1 MARLTGKVAL
11 VTGAGSGIGRA
22 CALRFADE
30 GATVVCADLN
40 EAPAADTAAAAGNGA
55 FALSLDVASQ
65 ESVDACVAAAA
76 DRAGGIA
83 IVLNAAGIFEQ
94 DGSAADVWARTLAI
108 NLTGTNAVTLAAW
121 PHLEARGGGSVVN
134 LASTA
139 ALTGSKEFSAYCT
152 SKAAVHMLTRCNAL
166 RGAGVGIR
174 VNCICPG
181 IVDTPMIH
189 RWFDSTS
196 DPLATQRSWEKGI
209 PIGRLATADDVAAAA
224 LFLASDES
232 SYITGTATVVDG
244 GLLSG
249 MW

>member
-1 MARLTGKVAL
+1 MARLARKVAL

-22 CALRFADE
+22 CALRFAEE

-40 EAPAADTAAAAGNGA
+40 EAAAAAAAAAAGDGA
-55 FALSLDVASQ
+55 FALALDVASQ
-65 ESVDACVAAAA
+65 ESVDACVAEAV
-76 DRAGGIA
+76 DRAGSID
-83 IVLNAAGIFEQ
+83 IVLNAAGIFEK
-94 DGSAADVWARTLAI
+94 DGTSADVWERTLAI

-121 PHLEARGGGSVVN
+121 PHLEARGGGSIVN

-196 DPLATQRSWEKGI
+196 DPLATQKSWEKGI
-209 PIGRLATADDVAAAA
+209 PIGRLATAGDVAATA